1 MPVKMIT
8 FMMKKITFKTGF
20 HNDRKVIFFE
30 FAYDREIIDLVK
42 KVPGTRWSQSRRRW
56 YMPEDQFNLQEIF
69 EKLCKHFFIDY
80 SSLKKGED
88 DSGSKIHRKP
98 AHPEP
103 KLPHGYL
110 EKLEQKH
117 YSENTRKIYVSYI
130 KDFQVYF
137 SGKKLDDITRDE
149 INKYILTLVREKN
162 ISVSQQNQRINAIKF
177 YYEKV
182 LGKDRTVYYIDRPR
196 KETRLP
202 DVLSKD
208 EIGRMIR
215 CTDNLKH
222 KCIITLI
229 YSAGLRRSEAIHLKI
244 EDIDH
249 ERRMIKIRSAKG
261 FKDRYVQLAKGVQ
274 PLIFEYLKRY
284 RPLEWLFEGMNGGCY
299 SAESIVKIIKR
310 AARKAGI
317 KKRVY
322 PHILRHSFATHH
334 LEQGTDLRYI
344 QEWLGHNSSRTTERY
359 THVSKK
365 HLGNFRNPID
375 DIL

>member
-1 MPVKMIT
+1 
-8 FMMKKITFKTGF
+8 MMKKITFKTGF

-42 KVPGTRWSQSRRRW
+42 KVPGTRWSQSRRRR

-261 FKDRYVQLAKGVQ
+261 FKDSYVQLAKGVQ

-284 RPLEWLFEGMNGGCY
+284 RPLE
-299 SAESIVKIIKR
+299 
-310 AARKAGI
+310 
-317 KKRVY
+317 
-322 PHILRHSFATHH
+322 
-334 LEQGTDLRYI
+334 
-344 QEWLGHNSSRTTERY
+344 
-359 THVSKK
+359 
-365 HLGNFRNPID
+365 
-375 DIL
+375 